1 MFNLAKQTFDATGT
15 RFGVGELERRGLA
28 ERAVGFLHPFSG
40 FLAASYDFC
49 CALIKT
55 NEAQDPLGF
64 PGFQAPFLLA
74 PTDRPAGNLN
84 DLCQV

>member
-1 MFNLAKQTFDATGT
+1 MFNLTEQTFDATGT
-15 RFGVGELERRGLA
+15 RLGVGELERRGLA

-40 FLAASYDFC
+40 FAAASYDFC

-64 PGFQAPFLLA
+64 PGFQAAFLLA
-74 PTDRPAGNLN
+74 PTDCTAGNLN